1 MTTVDNDINYL
12 LMSLKISLD
21 IKITCRL
28 CLKVS
33 ELLQDLT
40 KILES
45 SNLLLKHNFI
55 QGKTRQKRG
64 YALLTRLLQ
73 TVTTK
78 TKSES
83 ENLPKN

>member
-45 SNLLLKHNFI
+45 SNLLLKHNLF
-55 QGKTRQKRG
+55 RVRRDRREVMP
-64 YALLTRLLQ
+64 Y
-73 TVTTK
+73 
-78 TKSES
+78 
-83 ENLPKN
+83 